1 MTEIHVRLNQTLWQ
15 ALVTYLKLCRRVDL
29 SYMLNLDAGKDK
41 AIVLEDAA
49 DFVNGLSANN
59 QFVVFPEQQIATF
72 E

>member
-1 MTEIHVRLNQTLWQ
+1 M
-15 ALVTYLKLCRRVDL
+15 TYLKLCRRVDL

-49 DFVNGLSANN
+49 DNAELSAIN

-72 E
+72 ENKK